1 MENSNENW
9 KIIPQKCFENIGEN
23 FLIFNMNLDSF
34 TSLENELTKT
44 IPAFY
49 KELLKTWRRRGDK
62 SPQHF
67 REIRKQIIWGNKYI
81 KYKGKCL
88 VRIDWIKS
96 GIIFINDI
104 LDEFGRISEYKII
117 AKLRDKQN

>member
-1 MENSNENW
+1 ME
-9 KIIPQKCFENIGEN
+9 GE
-23 FLIFNMNLDSF
+23 
-34 TSLENELTKT
+34 
-44 IPAFY
+44 
-49 KELLKTWRRRGDK
+49 GDK

-96 GIIFINDI
+96 GIIFMNDI

-117 AKLRDKQN
+117 AKLRNKQN